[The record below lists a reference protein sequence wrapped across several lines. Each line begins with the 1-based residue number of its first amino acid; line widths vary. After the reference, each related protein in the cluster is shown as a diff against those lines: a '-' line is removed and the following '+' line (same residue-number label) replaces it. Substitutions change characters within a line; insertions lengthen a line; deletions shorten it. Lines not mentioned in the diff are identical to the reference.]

1 MSPIRILVSAFLM
14 AACGQLSAGE
24 SAADLAI
31 AASVQPDGI
40 LSPGTEV
47 IATITITNNGPDIGI
62 ASFALRRT
70 PDGTG
75 SSFPPLV
82 PQGLI
87 TGPCRIDP
95 RADPLP
101 PGFPFFPPWIIQDI
115 GAGESRVCSFGFEVS
130 DTMQIAQ
137 IARWEV
143 SGAND
148 PNAANNVADV
158 LLLFAE
164 PPDPVSV
171 PAFSAWAAI
180 ILVLMLGAL
189 ALRSSARHWP

>member
-1 MSPIRILVSAFLM
+1 MSPTRVFISAFLM
-14 AACGQLSAGE
+14 AACGQVSAGE
-24 SAADLAI
+24 STADLAI
-31 AASVQPDGI
+31 AASIQPGGI
-40 LSPGTEV
+40 LPPGTEL
-47 IATITITNNGPDIGI
+47 IATITITNNGPDTGNATFYI
-62 ASFALRRT
+62 RPT
-70 PDGTG
+70 PVGTG

-82 PQGLI
+82 LQGLI
-87 TGPCRIDP
+87 AGPCRIDP
-95 RADPLP
+95 RFDPLP
-101 PGFPFFPPWIIQDI
+101 PGFPYFPPWIIQGI

-148 PNAANNVADV
+148 PNDANNVADV
-158 LLLFAE
+158 LLLFGE

-180 ILVLMLGAL
+180 ILVLMLG
-189 ALRSSARHWP
+189 SIGVCSGGRHWA